1 MGSEEVGRTVRIEE
15 KVIEVRPIIYSYTSI
30 LKISDIKVLFFASLL
45 RAMAA
50 LSSFLLLFATLKNSS
65 NPSNYYEFYLWGGLL
80 SLGLLCL
87 FK

>member
-50 LSSFLLLFATLKNSS
+50 LSSFLLLFAS
-65 NPSNYYEFYLWGGLL
+65 NPTNYYEFYLWGGLL